1 MHVTSIVVAMI
12 LHHSL
17 HSTLNDYHYFAS
29 LCYPMLRPFIV
40 KRHYHGTH
48 PRPFWRMLK
57 DILQGDDHRNP
68 QKILERNYLY
78 LTLLLTEAKQQRIT
92 TREAAASFHSF
103 DTLTNAQLR
112 QEVQRR
118 LEPDLMTIL
127 HAFNRVDATLDTQNI
142 HELQRIVNQEIGVTE
157 NELIRVQN
165 QTDDDSAKRRQE
177 EFLQRKKSAL
187 QLLLYPEERPTER
200 IDGFD
205 ALGTDLA
212 KVVSEDTLARIR
224 SFQLINACRSAK
236 IKKELGY
243 SLWILP
249 SLIPNAGRGCFVD
262 GKVPLGSL
270 IAFQPGEVWCKEHL
284 VTSDPEVM
292 HHFDDGDED
301 CQISLRFDDYV
312 IDSRNSPVIVLNRKG
327 SMNPWALGHM
337 VNHPPA
343 DGFPNCH
350 CSMLNYTERTFQSQ
364 EQLVKYIPN
373 SYARP
378 LGWQSQF
385 FLPEPIL
392 MHGLCL
398 VSRRDLENEELLYD
412 YRLQSEETPEWYSI
426 VRYGDDTL
434 DNEQVVFFRDDWR
447 NK

>member
-1 MHVTSIVVAMI
+1 
-12 LHHSL
+12 
-17 HSTLNDYHYFAS
+17 
-29 LCYPMLRPFIV
+29 MLRPIII

-48 PRPFWRMLK
+48 PRPFWRMIK
-57 DILQGDDHRNP
+57 DIIQGDDHRNP

-78 LTLLLTEAKQQRIT
+78 LTLLLTEAKQQATT
-92 TREAAASFHSF
+92 TREAAVFWNANL
-103 DTLTNAQLR
+103 DAMTNAQLR

-127 HAFNRVDATLDTQNI
+127 QAFDRVDSTLDTQNI
-142 HELQRIVNQEIGVTE
+142 HEMQRIVYHEIGVTE
-157 NELIRVQN
+157 NELIRTQS
-165 QTDDDSAKRRQE
+165 QTDSAKRTRQE
-177 EFLQRKKSAL
+177 TFLQRKKNAL
-187 QLLLYPEERPTER
+187 ELLSHPRQGERPTEL
-200 IDGFD
+200 IDGLD
-205 ALGTDLA
+205 ALGTDLT
-212 KVVSEDTLARIR
+212 KVVSEDTLERIR

-236 IKKELGY
+236 IKDELGF
-243 SLWILP
+243 SLWVLP
-249 SLIPNAGRGCFVD
+249 SSIPKARRGCFVD

-284 VTSDPEVM
+284 VTGDPEVI
-292 HHFDDGDED
+292 HHFDDGEED
-301 CQISLRFDDYV
+301 CQISLRFDDYI
-312 IDSRNSPVIVLNRKG
+312 IDSRKSPVIVLNREG

-337 VNHPPA
+337 VNHPPSQ
-343 DGFPNCH
+343 GFPNCH
-350 CSMLNYTERTFQSQ
+350 CSMLNYTERVFQSH
-364 EQLVKYIPN
+364 EQLVTYIPN

-398 VSRRDLENEELLYD
+398 VSRRDLENEELMYD
-412 YRLQSEETPEWYSI
+412 YRLQSEVTPEWYSV

-434 DNEQVVFFRDDWR
+434 DKEQVVFFRDDWR